1 MKLNTLTTPLKWDCD
16 GIQGSGTVFCSTKVL
31 GDFSCMFGALQDLR
45 VQCDCTDL
53 VKMSEITFLTP
64 SAGGNA
70 TVYCS
75 DGREQRAIS
84 VVIPGICTLC

>member
-1 MKLNTLTTPLKWDCD
+1 M
-16 GIQGSGTVFCSTKVL
+16 L
-31 GDFSCMFGALQDLR
+31 GDFRCNFGALQDLR
-45 VQCDCTDL
+45 VECDCTDP

-84 VVIPGICTLC
+84 VLIPGICKCLSVIFYA